1 MVVGP
6 RILIVEDHHVF
17 SEALELLLGDR
28 LLEDHVGRAEFHRA
42 ATVAGGI
49 WLVLEYGPFDVAIL
63 DLVLPDGDG
72 AEVLDEIKASHP
84 RTRVAVLSPDPDL
97 SEALKAGADETIG
110 KETPLF
116 EMLSDLACL
125 AGGRDRTAAY
135 GPYSHASSRSRPPDR
150 LSP

>member
-1 MVVGP
+1 MVGP

-28 LLEDHVGRAEFHRA
+28 LLEEHVERAEFRRA

-49 WLVLEYGPFDVAIL
+49 GLVHEDGPFDVAIV

-72 AEVLDEIKASHP
+72 AEVLGEIKASHP

-97 SEALKAGADETIG
+97 SDALKAGADETIG
-110 KETPLF
+110 KETPLLV
-116 EMLSDLACL
+116 MISILACL
-125 AGGRDRTAAY
+125 AEGGFRTAGY
-135 GPYSHASSRSRPPDR
+135 GPYAHASSKLPGRG
-150 LSP
+150 LTGL